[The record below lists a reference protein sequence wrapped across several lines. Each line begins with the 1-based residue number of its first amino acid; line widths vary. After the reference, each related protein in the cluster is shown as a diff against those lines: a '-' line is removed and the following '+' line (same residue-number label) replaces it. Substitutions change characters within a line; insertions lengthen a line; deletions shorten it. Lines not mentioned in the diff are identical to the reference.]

1 METSLACY
9 GRLTVLRVAHRPCDN
24 MLRIGACA
32 SPVHLAHPSFPVA
45 CTHHAP
51 SRPRS
56 RIRMRTPTRDPYM
69 LLPPARPPGNKPES
83 PFQPRRS
90 PWKQMPSHLI
100 AAVPSFDRNE
110 LIATAQNKHNST
122 RRLNGWP
129 TALEFDSHLT
139 DRQCMQMA
147 KTYRELRIVHT
158 NESNDTRCPS

>member
-1 METSLACY
+1 
-9 GRLTVLRVAHRPCDN
+9 
-24 MLRIGACA
+24 
-32 SPVHLAHPSFPVA
+32 
-45 CTHHAP
+45 
-51 SRPRS
+51 
-56 RIRMRTPTRDPYM
+56 
-69 LLPPARPPGNKPES
+69 
-83 PFQPRRS
+83 
-90 PWKQMPSHLI
+90 MPSHLI

-122 RRLNGWP
+122 RRLNEWP